1 VTASKTPTAV
11 KLTKVPTATA
21 TTGKTVTATT
31 GKTATPVK
39 LVKVATATGSKKT
52 VQPTLHPNVP
62 TTSTDKAASFF
73 SDKLIVMQHIAK
85 PILTVK

>member
-1 VTASKTPTAV
+1 
-11 KLTKVPTATA
+11 
-21 TTGKTVTATT
+21 
-31 GKTATPVK
+31 
-39 LVKVATATGSKKT
+39 VKVATATGSKKT